1 MLWCKQN
8 EEVFGLPSLKNSPLG
23 NILPECKSF
32 PGAVSSLTGRESAWR
47 DRVAKREEGA
57 GLGISLIVC
66 REFRSWKFKKT
77 DPFDEGFRC
86 SDFVVHGQVRF
97 DPFNIYPLIMTVPAI

>member
-8 EEVFGLPSLKNSPLG
+8 EEAFDLPSPKNSPLG

-86 SDFVVHGQVRF
+86 LKFFVHRKVGF
-97 DPFNIYPLIMTVPAI
+97 NPFYNHPLIVTVPTI